1 MPSTR
6 SYLTSKLKLA
16 TGVLPHLPRALG
28 LVRTAAGTWMW
39 IWLLL
44 LLIQGLLPV
53 ATVFLSRELV
63 DSLVAVAGSGG
74 GWAVLKRPLL
84 FALIMAG
91 LLITGELLRS
101 LVQWVRTVQSE
112 LVSDHVRSLIHE
124 RAAAVDI
131 AFYESSDYFDKLHRA
146 RNDAMYRPAAL
157 IDNLGNLLQSSL
169 TLVAMAGVLI
179 TFGWWLPLL
188 LVLSTAPAL
197 LVVVDYAVRQ
207 HQWRLRVTTDE
218 RRSRYFDYLIT
229 SREAVQ
235 ELRLFNLGGHFREL
249 FKTLRNRLRG
259 EQIDLAARE
268 AKAQLG
274 AGITALIMMMGAIVW
289 MLAKAVRGLITLGEL
304 TMFYQAFT
312 QGQRLLRALLE
323 TVGQIYSNSL
333 FLGNLFEFLELEP
346 VITDPGQPAP
356 TVIVSCPAISFRNLS
371 FAYPGS
377 QRQVLDDFSLEVQGG
392 TLVALLG
399 RNGAGKSTLFK
410 LLCRFYDP
418 DAGSIEIDGTDIR
431 HLELS
436 ELRWRISV
444 LFQEPMHFD
453 ATVRR
458 NIAYGDLQAEDDSIR
473 IEAAARAAGI
483 GDAVARLPC
492 GLDSNLGRWFGGA
505 ELSVGEWQRIALAR
519 CFVRNSDIVLLDEPT
534 SSMDSWAESDWLDR
548 FIGLVTGHT
557 AIIISHRLTTAMR
570 ADVIHIVEEGR
581 IVESGSHQEL
591 LLLRGRYFDTWQRH
605 VDH

>member
-6 SYLTSKLKLA
+6 EYLASKLALA

-39 IWLLL
+39 VWLLL

-63 DSLVAVAGSGG
+63 DSLVGVAGRGG
-74 GWAVLKRPLL
+74 EWAVLKRPLL
-84 FALIMAG
+84 LAMIMAG
-91 LLITGELLRS
+91 LLITTELLRS
-101 LVQWVRTVQSE
+101 LAQWVRTVQSE

-124 RAAAVDI
+124 RAAAVDV
-131 AFYESSDYFDKLHRA
+131 AFYETSDYYDKLHRA
-146 RNDAMYRPAAL
+146 RNDALYRPAAL
-157 IDNLGNLLQSSL
+157 IDNMGSLLQSSL
-169 TLVAMAGVLI
+169 TLVAMAGVLM

-207 HQWRLRVTTDE
+207 HRWRLRVTTDE
-218 RRSRYFDYLIT
+218 RRSRYYDYLIT

-235 ELRLFNLGGHFREL
+235 ELRLFNLGDHFREL
-249 FKTLRNRLRG
+249 FKSLRSRLRG
-259 EQIDLAARE
+259 EQVDLAARE
-268 AKAQLG
+268 AKAQTG
-274 AGITALIMMMGAIVW
+274 AGITALLMLLGALVW
-289 MLAKAVRGLITLGEL
+289 MLIKAVRGLISLGDL

-346 VITDPGQPAP
+346 AVSEPRQPVPAVIS
-356 TVIVSCPAISFRNLS
+356 SCPAISFRNLS
-371 FAYPGS
+371 FSYPGA
-377 QRQVLDDFSLEVQGG
+377 QRRVLDDFSLEVPGG
-392 TLVALLG
+392 SLVALLG

-431 HLELS
+431 HFGLT
-436 ELRWRISV
+436 ELRRRISV

-458 NIAYGDLQAEDDSIR
+458 NIAYGDLQAERDSAR
-473 IEAAARAAGI
+473 IEAAAAAAGI
-483 GDAVARLPC
+483 QEAVARLPQ
-492 GLDSNLGRWFGGA
+492 GLDSELGRWFGGA
-505 ELSVGEWQRIALAR
+505 ELSVGEWQRLALAR
-519 CFVRNSDIVLLDEPT
+519 CFVRRSDIVLLDEPT
-534 SSMDSWAESDWLDR
+534 SAMDSWAESDWLDR
-548 FIGLVTGHT
+548 FIWLVAGHT

-570 ADVIHIVEEGR
+570 ANVIHILEEGR
-581 IVESGSHQEL
+581 VVESGSHQEL
-591 LLLRGRYFDTWQRH
+591 LQQRGRYFATWQRH
-605 VDH
+605 VEG